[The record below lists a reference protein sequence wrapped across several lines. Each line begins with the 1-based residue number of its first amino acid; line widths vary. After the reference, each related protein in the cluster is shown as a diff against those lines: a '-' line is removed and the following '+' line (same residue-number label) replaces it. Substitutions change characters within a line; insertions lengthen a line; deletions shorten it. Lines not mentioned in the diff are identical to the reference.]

1 MAAPTENNSPDAP
14 SNRLR
19 QSWDANADA
28 WCDAVREGR
37 IESRRKATD
46 EAVLRAVLRG
56 APTRVLDVGCGEGWL
71 CRALARRGTEA
82 VGVDGSV
89 PLIKAARERGG
100 GTFHACSYAEIAD
113 DPDRLG
119 RGYDVVVCNFALLD
133 KTLRPLLEALH
144 VLCAP
149 TGRLIVQTV
158 HPWAACEDRPYTD
171 GWRTEDFRG
180 FGEAFDEP
188 MPWYFRTL
196 ASWVDTLHG
205 ANWLLEALREPSHP
219 DTGDPLSLLL
229 TCRKRS
235 SQGQCARF
243 GRG

>member
-1 MAAPTENNSPDAP
+1 MAAPKNNSPDAP

-19 QSWDANADA
+19 NSWDANADA

-46 EAVLRAVLRG
+46 EAVLRAVLRVDP
-56 APTRVLDVGCGEGWL
+56 ARVLDVGCGEGWL
-71 CRALARRGTEA
+71 CRALARRGVET
-82 VGVDGSV
+82 VGVDGSE

-100 GTFHACSYAEIAD
+100 GTFYACSYAEIAD

-133 KTLRPLLEALH
+133 ETLRPLLEALH
-144 VLCAP
+144 ALCAP

-171 GWRTEDFRG
+171 GWRTDRG
-180 FGEAFDEP
+180 QVLVLFGEPDFVERHPYNFNAKPYQVWYYYRIGKQFIFVDEDGVGN
-188 MPWYFRTL
+188 YE
-196 ASWVDTLHG
+196 
-205 ANWLLEALREPSHP
+205 LLIPIWDERN
-219 DTGDPLSLLL
+219 
-229 TCRKRS
+229 RIR
-235 SQGQCARF
+235 
-243 GRG
+243 